1 MSHVRDEM
9 DRMVHDAYEGLSE
22 EEVISH
28 SRHRRRLHW
37 ALLCRNTAV
46 ALAALLFILSLIHVP
61 GSSALKAAAYF
72 LGALAYL
79 GEIVILTDWFSQR
92 VPHQEMF
99 MAYCFGPL
107 YLLLGVSYL
116 LDH

>member
-1 MSHVRDEM
+1 M
-9 DRMVHDAYEGLSE
+9 
-22 EEVISH
+22 
-28 SRHRRRLHW
+28 
-37 ALLCRNTAV
+37 
-46 ALAALLFILSLIHVP
+46 
-61 GSSALKAAAYF
+61 LKAAAYF

-92 VPHQEMF
+92 VPQREMF